1 MTPEAIHKHLRRQ
14 PFQPFKIFLS
24 DGAVHEVRHPEMV
37 FVMRREVVIALPR
50 PGEQFA
56 RMRSIAILSTLRG
69 SSRSTAAAAKRHP
82 SQRGSWRRG
91 VNRHFKCSHASALQN
106 QPGDR

>member
-56 RMRSIAILSTLRG
+56 RDAVYCDPLHITRIEPINGRG
-69 SSRSTAAAAKRHP
+69 GK
-82 SQRGSWRRG
+82 
-91 VNRHFKCSHASALQN
+91 AS
-106 QPGDR
+106 PKSKG